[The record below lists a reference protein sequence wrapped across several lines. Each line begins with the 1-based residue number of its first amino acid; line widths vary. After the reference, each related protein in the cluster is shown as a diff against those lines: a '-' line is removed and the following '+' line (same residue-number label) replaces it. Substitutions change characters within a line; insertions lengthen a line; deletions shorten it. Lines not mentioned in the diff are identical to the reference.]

1 MVRSLVRV
9 PLGIP
14 GIMRP
19 GQIRNM
25 GHGWRASLLAL
36 GTLMVTLLGSGQNPQ
51 KLAEAEALIRQGNW
65 DAGIALIERVL
76 ARSPRS
82 PQAHN
87 LMGIALTGKGNSTA
101 AAKEYRA
108 ALRIQPNFVPALKNL
123 AINELTQHETDAAS
137 RHFAAAM
144 KLSPQDPVIHAYL
157 GKIAYARNDYA
168 SATQHL
174 NSTGDL
180 KNDPTVASLLID
192 SELQQGNVG
201 EARTVA
207 NGLEVNKIAP
217 AWQFRIG
224 LVLAQHGLFEE
235 AIPFFQAVNAQ
246 RPESYDAAYNLAICQ
261 FEQKQVSAAADT
273 LRAAIDR
280 GHNNAEANLLLAE
293 AYEAGGQTQ
302 QAIDALREAVRL
314 APENEDSYVHLA
326 AVCTKYESY
335 DLGLQVIEAGLH
347 YHPNSDRLILQ
358 RGVIYASRSQFD
370 LADQDFQRASQ
381 LAPDKTLGDAALGV
395 SYMQAG
401 NYPKAIG
408 ILRER
413 VQLKPNDALLQFFL
427 GQALVG
433 SGADR
438 GDPSF
443 AEAKAALEKS
453 VQLNPKYPDSRV
465 DLAKLYLKE
474 SRWKDALLQLEQAR
488 ALDPRNKGV
497 YLNLVIAYRRMGKL
511 ELAAEALA
519 SLNRLNEEERKD
531 LPTPKRLRVAS
542 DDPASI
548 PARP

>member
-1 MVRSLVRV
+1 
-9 PLGIP
+9 
-14 GIMRP
+14 
-19 GQIRNM
+19 
-25 GHGWRASLLAL
+25 
-36 GTLMVTLLGSGQNPQ
+36 MVTLLCSGQNPQ

-123 AINELTQHETDAAS
+123 AINELTQNETDAAS

-168 SATQHL
+168 SSAQHL

-192 SELQQGNVG
+192 SELHLGNVR
-201 EARTVA
+201 EAKTVA

-246 RPESYDAAYNLAICQ
+246 RPSSYDAAYNLAICQ
-261 FEQKQVSAAADT
+261 FEQKQVSAAAET
-273 LRAAIDR
+273 LRAMIDR
-280 GHNNAEANLLLAE
+280 GLNNAEANVLLAE

-314 APENEDSYVHLA
+314 APENEDSYVNLA
-326 AVCTKYESY
+326 ALCTKYESY
-335 DLGLQVIEAGLH
+335 DLALQVIEAGLH

-358 RGVIYASRSQFD
+358 RGVIYASRSQLD

-401 NYPKAIG
+401 NYPKAIE

-413 VQLKPNDALLQFFL
+413 LQLKPKDALLQFFL
-427 GQALVG
+427 GQALIR
-433 SGADR
+433 SGAAP
-438 GDPSF
+438 GDPTF
-443 AEAKAALEKS
+443 AEAKAAMEKS

-474 SRWKDALLQLEQAR
+474 SRWNDALLQLEQAR
-488 ALDPRNKGV
+488 ALDPKNKGV
-497 YLNLVIAYRRMGKL
+497 YLTLAIAYRRMGKP
-511 ELAAEALA
+511 ERAAEALA

-531 LPTPKRLRVAS
+531 LPRPKRLRVAG
-542 DDPASI
+542 DDPALV
-548 PARP
+548 PAKP